1 MFSITESEVSVD
13 LLDSQVSQV
22 WMSEEVFATVR
33 EVKERIWIVWVLSLV
48 RLLPGNAD
56 APWRYKVG
64 WRIRDWLRAPND
76 VEIQQPVMSHTETDR
91 SAFEEFLDTAA
102 ITFQII
108 PFLRFTCVLT
118 PVDGIKSATFWAGGL
133 IRTSCE

>member
-1 MFSITESEVSVD
+1 
-13 LLDSQVSQV
+13 
-22 WMSEEVFATVR
+22 MSEEILPAVGK
-33 EVKERIWIVWVLSLV
+33 VKERVWVGRVLIYM

-56 APWRYKVG
+56 APWRYKVR

-108 PFLRFTCVLT
+108 PLFRFTCVLT
-118 PVDGIKSATFWAGGL
+118 PVDGIKSATFWASGL
-133 IRTSCE
+133 IRTFCE